1 MVPIFAL
8 IAAGNALRVATE
20 MATLTWPIAFRIL
33 PASAVLE
40 LVALALFAANAFRT
54 LWPRRDPLLRTGR
67 ATAMTR
73 VAILLAEHPWLEDH
87 LIAWGLRY
95 LGRVRSVP
103 AELTLASLAVGEG
116 FDPGALV
123 ARIDSL
129 LGAYAASEGRTAPMA
144 GHRANCLS

>member
-54 LWPRRDPLLRTGR
+54 LWSRRHPLLRTGR

-87 LIAWGLRY
+87 LIAWGLR
-95 LGRVRSVP
+95 
-103 AELTLASLAVGEG
+103 
-116 FDPGALV
+116 
-123 ARIDSL
+123 
-129 LGAYAASEGRTAPMA
+129 
-144 GHRANCLS
+144 